1 MAKEPR
7 KKKSILRRILKW
19 TGITFL
25 LLIVAIILIPIFF
38 KDELKE
44 LVIKE
49 VNKTLTAT
57 LELDDF
63 DLTFFS
69 TFPNLSVQL
78 EGARLIGQGEFK
90 GVKLADIKNVRADV
104 GLWNVIKGEQ
114 IEIDAVH
121 ITEPKFDVRVLQ
133 NGLANFDI
141 VKPDSLKTPE
151 EVSEPSN
158 FKLSLKEYSI
168 KGGDIRYDDQSANM
182 LAVIKNLN
190 HNGEG
195 DLTADVID
203 FKTKTT
209 MDEMTFNMD
218 GMSYLSKVKTDI
230 VANLLMQF
238 TETTSKFTLKE
249 NTFQLNALK
258 FNVDGFYAMLG
269 SHDEI
274 DMKLNAEQATF
285 KEFLSLIP
293 TFYQSG
299 YESMIA
305 SGSLGLKAVV
315 KGKFDDKNLPS
326 WDAGITVKN
335 ASIKYP
341 DLPGKITGIT
351 ILAGS
356 KFAGGSNLDAMT
368 IDVDKFHADFVGNT
382 LDATLKMRNP
392 MTDPLLQSG
401 IQAKVNLATL
411 GQVIPLAEG
420 EKYSGKLD
428 ADIVIDGR
436 MSALEKED
444 FDAFKAEGT
453 LLLKEMNYASKDL
466 NKDVVIDELM
476 FRFSPQNLSLEKLV
490 GKTGNTD
497 FNMSGKVDNYMAY
510 LFKDELLKG
519 SFTFNSN
526 NIDLDELMNLVPSS
540 ETAATP
546 AAEAPTAEGGEPLLI
561 PANIDFD
568 MITSIGKMRYNGIDI
583 KNVSGKVTLKDE
595 VATLHNLNM
604 DAMGGAIGLGGSYN
618 TQDHAKPKVNFNYI
632 LKELDIEQLA
642 KNFLTIE
649 KLAPIA
655 KYAKGKIS
663 SSFSMKSDLTA
674 NLDPILSSLN
684 GLGDFSSSS
693 ISISGF
699 KPMDKIS
706 EVTKLKN
713 LNNQTINNVKTKFKF
728 EDGKMAINPF
738 DVILGGIKTNI
749 SGTTALDQAID
760 YNMKMIIPK
769 DKIPAEM
776 VKLVEQAAAKVNSL
790 SPKLNISALPNEL
803 PINVNLIGT
812 IMDPKVNT
820 NFKEAL
826 MAASG
831 NMKDA
836 LINNVKET
844 VKDTVKAVINNVKE
858 NVKENM
864 DAQKAKILADAQKQ
878 SDKIKSDAAKANAS
892 AKAEADRAYDMAV
905 AEAGSNP
912 LKKKA
917 AEIAA
922 KKVKEEAY
930 KKADQGQAE
939 ANKKADAIMDK
950 ARGEADKL

>member
-7 KKKSILRRILKW
+7 KKKSILKRILKW

-25 LLIVAIILIPIFF
+25 LLIIAMILIPILF
-38 KDELKE
+38 KDQIKE
-44 LVIKE
+44 MVIKE
-49 VNKTLTAT
+49 VNKSLVAT

-90 GVKLADIKNVRADV
+90 GVMLADIKTFRADV
-104 GLWNVIKGEQ
+104 GFWSVMKGDQ
-114 IEIDAVH
+114 IEIDAIH
-121 ITEPKFDVRVLQ
+121 IDEPKFDVRVLQ
-133 NGLANFDI
+133 NGLANYDI
-141 VKPDSLKTPE
+141 VKPDSLKTE
-151 EVSEPSN
+151 EEISEPSN
-158 FKLSLKEYSI
+158 FKLSLKKYSI
-168 KGGDIRYDDQSANM
+168 SKGEVRYDDKASNM
-182 LAVIKNLN
+182 YALIKNLN
-190 HNGEG
+190 HSGNG

-203 FKTKTT
+203 FETKTT
-209 MDEMTFNMD
+209 MDEMTFDID

-230 VANLLMQF
+230 VMNLLMEF

-269 SHDEI
+269 KHDEM
-274 DMKLNAEQATF
+274 DLKLNAEKATF

-305 SGSLGLKAVV
+305 SGSLALNAVV
-315 KGKFDDKNLPS
+315 KGKLDDVNMPG

-341 DLPGKITGIT
+341 DLPGKINNIT
-351 ILAGS
+351 VIAGS
-356 KFAGGSNLDAMT
+356 KFKGGSNLDAMT
-368 IDVDKFHADFVGNT
+368 IDVDKFHAEFVGNT
-382 LDATLKMRNP
+382 LDATLKLRNP

-401 IQAKVNLATL
+401 IKAKVNLATL
-411 GQVIPLAEG
+411 GQVIPLEEG

-428 ADIVIDGR
+428 ADITIDGR

-444 FDAFKAEGT
+444 YAAFKAEG
-453 LLLKEMNYASKDL
+453 LLSLKEMNYTSKDL
-466 NKDVVIDELM
+466 NKDVVVDELI
-476 FRFSPQNLSLEKLV
+476 FRFSPINLSLEKLV

-497 FNMSGKVDNYMAY
+497 FNMTGKVDNYMAY
-510 LFKDELLKG
+510 MFKDELLKG

-526 NIDLDELMNLVPSS
+526 YIDLDELMNLVPAS
-540 ETAATP
+540 ETPSAEPAP
-546 AAEAPTAEGGEPLLI
+546 AAASGEPMLI

-568 MITSIGKMRYNGIDI
+568 MNTSIGKMRFNGIDI
-583 KNVSGKVTLKDE
+583 KNLGGKITLKDE
-595 VATLHNLNM
+595 IATLHNLNM

-618 TQDHAKPKVNFNYI
+618 TQNHAKPKVDFNYI

-663 SSFSMKSDLTA
+663 SSFSMSSDLTA

-693 ISISGF
+693 IRISGF
-699 KPMDKIS
+699 KPLDKIS
-706 EVTKLKN
+706 EVTKLDN
-713 LNNQTINNVKTKFKF
+713 LNDQTINNIKTKFKF
-728 EDGKMAINPF
+728 QDGKMAVNPF
-738 DVILGGIKTNI
+738 DIVLGGIKTNI
-749 SGTTALDQAID
+749 SGTTSLDQSINYD
-760 YNMKMIIPK
+760 MKMIIPK

-790 SPKLNISALPNEL
+790 APKLNISALPNEL
-803 PINVNLIGT
+803 PIKVNLIGT

-826 MAASG
+826 MTASG

-844 VKDTVKAVINNVKE
+844 VKDTVKAVIKEVKETVKE
-858 NVKENM
+858 NVEE
-864 DAQKAKILADAQKQ
+864 QKAKILAEGQKQ
-878 SDKIKSDAAKANAS
+878 SDNIKAEAKKANAS
-892 AKAEADRAYDMAV
+892 AKAEADKAYDKLV
-905 AEAGSNP
+905 TEAGSNP
-912 LKKKA
+912 LQKKA
-917 AEIAA
+917 AEVAG
-922 KKVKEEAY
+922 KKAKEEAY
-930 KKADQGQAE
+930 KKADQAQAE
-939 ANKKADAIMDK
+939 ANKKADGVMDRSR
-950 ARGEADKL
+950 AEADKL

>member
-25 LLIVAIILIPIFF
+25 LLIIALILIPIFF
-38 KDELKE
+38 KDEIKE
-44 LVIKE
+44 MVIKE

-63 DLTFFS
+63 DLTIFS
-69 TFPNLSVQL
+69 TFPNLSIQL

-90 GVKLADIKNVRADV
+90 GLKLADIKNVRADV
-104 GLWNVIKGEQ
+104 GLWDVIGGDQ
-114 IEIDAVH
+114 IKIKAVH
-121 ITEPKFDVRVLQ
+121 ITDPTFNVKVLQ
-133 NGLANFDI
+133 SGLANYDI

-151 EVSEPSN
+151 EVEEPSS
-158 FKLSLKEYSI
+158 FKMSLQEYSI
-168 KGGDIRYDDQSANM
+168 TGGKIIYDDQAGNM
-182 LAVIKNLN
+182 YAEIQNLN
-190 HNGEG
+190 HSGEG

-209 MDEMTFNMD
+209 MDELTFNMD
-218 GMSYLSKVKTDI
+218 GMSYLSKVKSDF
-230 VANLLMQF
+230 VVNLLMEF

-249 NTFQLNALK
+249 NTLQLNALT
-258 FNVDGFYAMLG
+258 FNIDGFYEMLAN
-269 SHDEI
+269 HDEM
-274 DMKLNAEQATF
+274 DLKLNAEQATF
-285 KEFLSLIP
+285 KELLSLIP

-305 SGSLGLKAVV
+305 SGSLALKAIV
-315 KGKFDDKNLPS
+315 KGKLDDKNMPG
-326 WDAGITVKN
+326 WDAGLTVKN

-351 ILAGS
+351 VIAGS

-428 ADIVIDGR
+428 ADIKIDGR
-436 MSALEKED
+436 MSALDRQD
-444 FDAFKAEGT
+444 FDAFKAEG
-453 LLLKEMNYASKDL
+453 LLSLKEMNYSSKDL
-466 NKDVVIDELM
+466 NKDVIVDELI

-497 FNMSGKVDNYMAY
+497 FNMVGKVDNYMAY
-510 LFKDELLKG
+510 VFKDELLKG

-526 NIDLDELMNLVPSS
+526 YIDLDELMNLVPTS

-546 AAEAPTAEGGEPLLI
+546 AAETPAAEGGEPLLI

-568 MITSIGKMRYNGIDI
+568 MMTSIGKMRYNGIDI
-583 KNVSGKVTLKDE
+583 KNLGGKVTLKDE

-618 TQDHAKPKVNFNYI
+618 TQDHSKPKIDFNYV

-655 KYAKGKIS
+655 KYAKGRIS
-663 SSFSMKSDLTA
+663 SSFNMSSDLTA
-674 NLDPILSSLN
+674 NLDPIMSSLN
-684 GLGDFSSSS
+684 GLGDFSSSTL
-693 ISISGF
+693 SISGF
-699 KPMDKIS
+699 KPLDKIS

-713 LNNQTINNVKTKFKF
+713 LNNQTINNIKTKFKF
-728 EDGKMAINPF
+728 EDGKMAFNPF
-738 DVILGGIKTNI
+738 DVVLGGIKTNV
-749 SGTTALDQAID
+749 SGATSLDQSINYD
-760 YNMKMIIPK
+760 LKMIIPK

-790 SPKLNISALPNEL
+790 APKLNISALPNEL

-858 NVKENM
+858 TVKENV
-864 DAQKAKILADAQKQ
+864 DEQKAKILAEGQKQ
-878 SDKIKSDAAKANAS
+878 SDKIKSEAAKANAS
-892 AKAEADRAYDMAV
+892 AKAEADKLYDQGV

-917 AEIAA
+917 AEVAG

-930 KKADQGQAE
+930 KKADQSQAE
-939 ANKKADAIMDK
+939 ANKKADAVMDK